1 MLDTNRLCVL
11 QATDLTTCM
20 NCPRKRLSLFSD
32 LNLEEL
38 EALNRNRYE
47 VDYQAGETIYKEGTK
62 PPGLI
67 CLNSGKVKISRQNA
81 NGVEQIVALKKPV
94 DFIGFRTLMGGHR
107 FQTSAVALVD
117 ASVCIIEKNDFFKII
132 ANNSVLAFKLIRF
145 FASELNKAELR
156 MVNLTEGH
164 LRARLAD
171 ALLMVNEVYGSCPVK
186 RSLNLSLK
194 RSDLAAL
201 SNMTTANAI
210 RVLSSFS
217 KEKIIEVNQRD
228 ICLKDLKSLRE
239 ISDFGR

>member
-94 DFIGFRTLMGGHR
+94 DFM
-107 FQTSAVALVD
+107 D

-156 MVNLTEGH
+156 MVNLTQKH